1 MRKPALLLLVIIY
14 FFITRA
20 FVRMYSADTDYSKGQ
35 ELLGDRETS
44 LAFNKASLAIEK
56 NPIEPLYYEGRAKAL
71 ILMSS
76 HQDAE
81 IVRNLKSLAFSDM
94 QRAYDLNSKN
104 LVTIRNLVPIYYFLA
119 QKDITA
125 PPSADN
131 VDPLWVNEVQS
142 FYEVNK
148 NISPND
154 VGVYALFAKYE
165 KRLNLTEEYKYS
177 VSKVKELRPDLLDW
191 YDAFR

>member
-148 NISPND
+148 KNNP
-154 VGVYALFAKYE
+154 AL
-165 KRLNLTEEYKYS
+165 
-177 VSKVKELRPDLLDW
+177 
-191 YDAFR
+191 